1 MVKAKAK
8 FAVMA
13 ANNHY
18 AGFGPASINSFA
30 KETGLKAI

>member
-8 FAVMA
+8 FAVMT

-18 AGFGPASINSFA
+18 ANFGPASANPFA
-30 KETGLKAI
+30 KEMGLK

>member
-18 AGFGPASINSFA
+18 TSFGPASANSFA
-30 KETGLKAI
+30 KEMGLK